1 MQREVQMK
9 TSIEIHEEAEAVARA
24 VGEKYIAEHGEPM
37 YCGFAWVNIAP
48 GTSKFARDLKKA
60 GVVRGRSY
68 YGGIDVWNP
77 GGIPTQ
83 SMDVKEMCAD
93 AYVKVLGKYGIRG
106 TMMSRAD

>member
-1 MQREVQMK
+1 MK
-9 TSIEIHEEAEAVARA
+9 TSIEIHQEAESVARS
-24 VGEKYIAEHGEPM
+24 VGEQYIAKHGEPF

-48 GTSKFARDLKKA
+48 GASKFARDLRKA

-77 GGIPTQ
+77 GGLPTQ
-83 SMDVKEMCAD
+83 SMDVKEVAAD
-93 AYVKVLGKYGIRG
+93 AYVKVLGTYGIRA

>member
-1 MQREVQMK
+1 MK
-9 TSIEIHEEAEAVARA
+9 TSIEIHQEAESVARS
-24 VGEKYIAEHGEPM
+24 VGEQYIAKHGEPF

-48 GTSKFARDLKKA
+48 GTSKFARDLRKA

-77 GGIPTQ
+77 GGLPTQ
-83 SMDVKEMCAD
+83 SMDVKEAAAD
-93 AYVKVLGKYGIRG
+93 AYVKVLGTYGIRA

>member
-1 MQREVQMK
+1 MHNK
-9 TSIEIHEEAEAVARA
+9 TTLEIHAEASAVAKQA
-24 VGEKYIAEHGEPM
+24 GEQYIAEHGEPL

-48 GTSKFARDLKKA
+48 GTSKFARELKKA

-68 YGGIDVWNP
+68 YGGVDVWNP

-83 SMDVKEMCAD
+83 SMDVKEIAAD
-93 AYVKVLGKYGIRG
+93 AYVKVLGNYGIRA

>member
-1 MQREVQMK
+1 MK
-9 TSIEIHEEAEAVARA
+9 TSIEIHQEAESVARS
-24 VGEKYIAEHGEPM
+24 VGEQYIAKNGEPF

-48 GTSKFARDLKKA
+48 GTSKFARDLRKA

-77 GGIPTQ
+77 GGLPKQ
-83 SMDVKEMCAD
+83 SMDVKEVAAD
-93 AYVKVLGKYGIRG
+93 AYVKVLGTYGIRA

>member
-1 MQREVQMK
+1 MK
-9 TSIEIHEEAEAVARA
+9 TSIEIHQEAESVARS
-24 VGEKYIAEHGEPM
+24 VGEQYIAKHGEPF

-48 GTSKFARDLKKA
+48 GTIKFARDLRKA

-77 GGIPTQ
+77 GGLPTQ
-83 SMDVKEMCAD
+83 SMDVKEVAAD
-93 AYVKVLGKYGIRG
+93 AYVKVLGTYGIRA

>member
-1 MQREVQMK
+1 MK
-9 TSIEIHEEAEAVARA
+9 TSIEIHQEAQSVART
-24 VGEKYIAEHGEPM
+24 VGEQYIAKHGEPF

-48 GTSKFARDLKKA
+48 GTSKFARDLRKA

-77 GGIPTQ
+77 GGLPTQ
-83 SMDVKEMCAD
+83 SMDVKEVAAD
-93 AYVKVLGKYGIRG
+93 AYVKVLGTYGIRA